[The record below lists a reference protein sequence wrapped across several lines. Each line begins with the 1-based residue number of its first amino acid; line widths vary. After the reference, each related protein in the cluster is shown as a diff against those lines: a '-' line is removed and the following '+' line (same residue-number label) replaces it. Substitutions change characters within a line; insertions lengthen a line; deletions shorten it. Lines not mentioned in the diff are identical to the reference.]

1 MKKILMIIGLVL
13 FNLSITAF
21 GAESNITAFTSPFKV
36 WINHSS
42 YIENDA
48 YPSLFYKDIIYIPMT
63 YGAGECMGRN
73 IEWIDGY
80 EQDILLITEKENINS
95 TEKNTVS
102 KNDINIQQVKA
113 EIIDCKIAVCK
124 GDYIN
129 FIQGTKDY
137 PLLRY
142 NDIIYIPLTWDN
154 IVDKFCWSYDFDETS
169 GVHIDTLQGSITDK
183 SEKDIYISQDG
194 STSCYIIERKKYIDS
209 DGCDATD
216 WIGLIRYNHDM
227 TGKDL
232 WCLNMGEFVIEK
244 ELSHPVKQGDVR
256 FFKTY
261 KINEFTAPIK
271 RDFWTFLHSAVN
283 FSRM

>member
-21 GAESNITAFTSPFKV
+21 VAESNITAFTSPFKV

-102 KNDINIQQVKA
+102 KNDINI
-113 EIIDCKIAVCK
+113 E
-124 GDYIN
+124 
-129 FIQGTKDY
+129 
-137 PLLRY
+137 
-142 NDIIYIPLTWDN
+142 
-154 IVDKFCWSYDFDETS
+154 
-169 GVHIDTLQGSITDK
+169 
-183 SEKDIYISQDG
+183 
-194 STSCYIIERKKYIDS
+194 
-209 DGCDATD
+209 
-216 WIGLIRYNHDM
+216 
-227 TGKDL
+227 
-232 WCLNMGEFVIEK
+232 
-244 ELSHPVKQGDVR
+244 
-256 FFKTY
+256 
-261 KINEFTAPIK
+261 
-271 RDFWTFLHSAVN
+271 
-283 FSRM
+283 